1 MTKGRKLQT
10 VLGNG
15 LLSVGLAVA
24 AAVSANAAE
33 LPKPEA
39 VRDAVVRGLAL
50 LEKTSP
56 QFIKRGGCNSC
67 HNQFLPAAAQAM
79 ARERGI
85 AVGKS
90 YAQLPPEA
98 EETPAERIYE
108 LVAVGGANSVG
119 YRLFVDAALKKPGDD
134 RRTALIHYLNAN
146 QAPDGRWQTAGN
158 RPPMTYDDF
167 NTTAFSIHA
176 LQRYTPANQR
186 AEAEKRIARAVGWLL
201 ESQPDSTQER
211 AFHLLGLGWGKAS
224 REALEKSANGLI
236 SKQRA
241 DGGWSQLPAMDS
253 DAYATGEALYA
264 LHLGGGVA
272 VSHPAYLRGME
283 YLLKTQAKDGSWH
296 VKTRSLP
303 VQPYFE
309 SGFPYGHDQW
319 ISSAG
324 TSWAAMALTLAVE
337 PVRVSRR

>member
-1 MTKGRKLQT
+1 MTKGRALHT
-10 VLGNG
+10 VFAS
-15 LLSVGLAVA
+15 LLSAGLSPA
-24 AAVSANAAE
+24 ANAAAP
-33 LPKPEA
+33 PKAE
-39 VRDAVVRGLAL
+39 VLRDAVVRGLGL
-50 LEKTSP
+50 LERTSP

-85 AVGKS
+85 PVGKE

-98 EETPAERIYE
+98 EETPADRIYE
-108 LVAVGGANSVG
+108 LVTVGGVNSVG
-119 YRLFVDAALKKPGDD
+119 YRLFVDAMLNRPSDD
-134 RRTALIHYLNAN
+134 RRTAHVHYLLAS
-146 QAPDGRWQTAGN
+146 QSPDGRWQTSNN

-167 NTTAFSIHA
+167 NTTALTIFA
-176 LQRYTPANQR
+176 LQRYTPASQR
-186 AEAEKRIARAVGWLL
+186 AESDKRIARAVSWLL
-201 ESQPDSTQER
+201 EAQPQSNQER
-211 AFHLLGLGWGKAS
+211 AFHLLGLGWGKAP
-224 REALEKSANGLI
+224 REAREKSANALI
-236 SKQRA
+236 AKQRA
-241 DGGWSQLPAMDS
+241 DGGWAQLPSMPS

-272 VSHPAYLRGME
+272 VNHAAYLRGVE

-303 VQPYFE
+303 LQPYFE

>member
-1 MTKGRKLQT
+1 MLPAA
-10 VLGNG
+10 L
-15 LLSVGLAVA
+15 A
-24 AAVSANAAE
+24 AAADVAE
-33 LPKPEA
+33 LPKAE
-39 VRDAVVRGLAL
+39 VLREAVVRGLGL

-85 AVGKS
+85 PVAKEFV
-90 YAQLPPEA
+90 QLPPEA

-108 LVAVGGANSVG
+108 LVTVGGVNSVG
-119 YRLFVDAALKKPGDD
+119 YRLFVDGALKRPNDE
-134 RRTALIHYLNAN
+134 RRTAHVHYLMAN
-146 QAPDGRWQTAGN
+146 QSADGRWQTANN
-158 RPPMTYDDF
+158 RPPMSYDDF
-167 NTTAFSIHA
+167 NTTAFSIFA
-176 LQRYTPANQR
+176 LQHYTPANLR
-186 AEAEKRIARAVGWLL
+186 GESDKRIARAVSWLA
-201 ESQPDSTQER
+201 EARPEANQER
-211 AFHLLGLGWGKAS
+211 AFHLLGLGWGKAP
-224 REALEKSANGLI
+224 RETIAKSVSGLL
-236 SKQRA
+236 SKQRE
-241 DGGWSQLPAMDS
+241 DGGWSQLAAMPS

-264 LHLGGGVA
+264 LHAGGGLA
-272 VSHPAYLRGME
+272 VNHPAYVRGMQ

-296 VKTRSLP
+296 VRTRSLP
-303 VQPYFE
+303 LQPYFE